1 MHRDVNG
8 ALNIARA
15 FVALD
20 ATGALPDHM
29 RRDVDHAAADEADA
43 TTAFVLRHEAQEG
56 RCVPH
61 GDGREAYFAAGGAA
75 GGGGVRG
82 GR

>member
-1 MHRDVNG
+1 VHRDVNG

-29 RRDVDHAAADEADA
+29 RRDVDHAEGDAADAMG
-43 TTAFVLRHEAQEG
+43 AFVLNHEAQEG

-61 GDGREAYFAAGGAA
+61 GDGREAYFRRAAEGQGPA
-75 GGGGVRG
+75 
-82 GR
+82 